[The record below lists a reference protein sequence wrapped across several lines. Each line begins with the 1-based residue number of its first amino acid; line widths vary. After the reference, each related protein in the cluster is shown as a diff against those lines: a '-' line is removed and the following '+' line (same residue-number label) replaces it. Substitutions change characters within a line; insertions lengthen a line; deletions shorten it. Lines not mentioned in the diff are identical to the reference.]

1 MESRQEIKSLKKA
14 LRALTFLNQRGDAT
28 VTDVARA
35 VGIPRTTAHRLL
47 ATLAAEGYVEKQVPS
62 DYYRLTSHVTQL
74 ASGFQTEQLLL
85 EVAKPLVAEAGK
97 ELGWPLALT
106 MPRDGEMFIRLA
118 TDHECPRALE
128 RFNIGFSVPIVHA
141 TAGFCYLAHVL
152 ADEREAVLAEALRAA
167 RPRHLGIEHPL
178 ELAYPL
184 NRTRKQGYCNLEFP
198 QYREGNVAVP
208 LEVGGRVVGGLVM
221 RYIKSTLRNTGQ
233 IQGTY
238 VPRLQQ
244 LARQIAEHHDAW
256 GGPQVLHAAARAR
269 SATLRM

>member
-14 LRALTFLNQRGDAT
+14 LRALTFLNQHGDAT

-47 ATLAAEGYVEKQVPS
+47 ATLAAEGYVEKQAPS
-62 DYYRLTSHVTQL
+62 DYYRLTSHVTRL

-85 EVAKPLVAEAGK
+85 ELAKPLVAEAGK

-128 RFNIGFSVPIVHA
+128 RFHIGFSVPIVHA
-141 TAGFCYLAHVL
+141 TAGFCYLAN
-152 ADEREAVLAEALRAA
+152 ASAGEREEALSAALRAA
-167 RPRHLGIEHPL
+167 KERRMGIEDPL
-178 ELAYPL
+178 EIEYII
-184 NRTRKQGYCNLEFP
+184 NRTRKQGFCNLEFP

-208 LEVGGRVVGGLVM
+208 LIVDGRVVGGLVM

-233 IQGTY
+233 IQSTY
-238 VPRLQQ
+238 VPRLQA
-244 LARQIAEHHDAW
+244 LARRIAEQHDTW
-256 GGPQVLHAAARAR
+256 TGPNVMHSAAAAP
-269 SATLRM
+269 ALRM